1 MPIVVFS
8 SLLSIAKPS
17 ESGSED
23 VDDVYDEDVL
33 TRDSEGIGR
42 PTSLKEL
49 PDDEIQATVARALR
63 TDEYSG
69 KWRAAVGRCTN
80 SDEEL

>member
-23 VDDVYDEDVL
+23 VDDVYDEDVPTPNSKGTGL
-33 TRDSEGIGR
+33 E
-42 PTSLKEL
+42 TSLKEL
-49 PDDEIQATVARALR
+49 SDGEVQATFARALR

-69 KWRAAVGRCTN
+69 EVESGCRTLHKFP
-80 SDEEL
+80 